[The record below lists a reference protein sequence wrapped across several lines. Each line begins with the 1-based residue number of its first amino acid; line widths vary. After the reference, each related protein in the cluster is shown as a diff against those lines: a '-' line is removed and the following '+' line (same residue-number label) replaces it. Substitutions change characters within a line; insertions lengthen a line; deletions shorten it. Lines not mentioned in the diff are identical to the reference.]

1 MSAQRQQGTPDAED
15 LRAPVHPDA
24 NGPGGTGAVA
34 HEAQQTLTAWE
45 EQRALTVNL
54 MEQVCEPNNLIRAY
68 RRVRRNKGTPG
79 VDGMSVQA
87 LADWLREHHATLTAS
102 LRDGSYRPK
111 PVRGVEIP
119 KPGGGKRQLGIPC
132 VVDRLV
138 QQMILQVVEPIL
150 DPTFSDSS
158 FGFRPGRSA
167 HQALEQARKYANSGR
182 EFVVDLD
189 LEKFFDRVN
198 HDILM
203 SRLARRI
210 GDKHLLRLVRRFLSA
225 GMMQNGVCID
235 REEGTPQGGP
245 LSPLLANLLL
255 DDLDR
260 ELHSRGH
267 YFCRY
272 ADDCNIYV
280 QSQAAGERVMASVV
294 RFLEEKLRLR
304 VNREKSAVARV
315 GERKFLGHKIL
326 LNGKLGVAPK
336 SWQRAKERIREIT
349 RRNRGVSFA
358 QVIREVTVFLNGWL
372 LYYRYAM
379 MRGDLIRTE
388 EWLRRKLRCLR
399 LRQCKRGRT
408 VARLLRH
415 LGVFPHQAARLAS
428 SGKGWWRMALSPQ
441 ANQAMSADWFR
452 SQGLIDLVARYDEL
466 HI

>member
-1 MSAQRQQGTPDAED
+1 MNAESQQCTSDAED
-15 LRAPVHPDA
+15 LRAPVHQDA
-24 NGPGGTGAVA
+24 TGDGGTESGAHQA
-34 HEAQQTLTAWE
+34 RQTFAVGE
-45 EQRALTVNL
+45 EQRALTANL
-54 MEQVCEPNNLIRAY
+54 MEQVSEPQNLIRAY

-79 VDGMSVQA
+79 VDGMTVHE
-87 LADWLREHHATLTAS
+87 LADWLREHQAALTAS
-102 LRDGSYRPK
+102 LRDGSYQPK

-138 QQMILQVVEPIL
+138 QQAILQVLEPIL

-167 HQALEQARKYANSGR
+167 HQALEQARTYANGGR

-203 SRLARRI
+203 ARLARRI
-210 GDKHLLRLVRRFLSA
+210 GDKHLLRIVRRFLSA

-260 ELHSRGH
+260 ELHRRGH

-294 RFLEEKLRLR
+294 RFLEGKLRLR

-336 SWQRAKERIREIT
+336 SWKRAQERIREIT
-349 RRNRGVSFA
+349 RRNRSVKFA
-358 QVIREVTVFLNGWL
+358 QVIHEVTVFLNGWL
-372 LYYRYAM
+372 LYYRHAAF
-379 MRGDLIRTE
+379 RGDLIRME
-388 EWLRRKLRCLR
+388 EWLRRKLRCFR

-408 VARLLRH
+408 VARWLRH
-415 LGVFPHQAARLAS
+415 LGVPPQQAARLAS

-441 ANQAMSADWFR
+441 ANQAMSRDWFCQ
-452 SQGLIDLVARYDEL
+452 QGLIDLVARYDAL
-466 HI
+466 HL

>member
-1 MSAQRQQGTPDAED
+1 MSAQSQQGVSDAD
-15 LRAPVHPDA
+15 PLRAPAHHDA
-24 NGPGGTGAVA
+24 TRPGGTGADA
-34 HEAQQTLTAWE
+34 TEARQTLAVWE
-45 EQRALTVNL
+45 EQRALTANL
-54 MEQVCEPNNLIRAY
+54 MEQVCEPKNLIRAY

-79 VDGMSVQA
+79 VDGMTVHQ
-87 LADWLREHHATLTAS
+87 LADWLREHQTALTAS

-138 QQMILQVVEPIL
+138 QQAILQVLEPIL

-158 FGFRPGRSA
+158 FGFRPGRSP

-210 GDKHLLRLVRRFLSA
+210 GDKHLLRIVRRFLSA
-225 GMMQNGVCID
+225 GMMQNGICID

-255 DDLDR
+255 DDLDQ
-260 ELHSRGH
+260 ELHRRGH
-267 YFCRY
+267 CFCRY

-280 QSQAAGERVMASVV
+280 RSQAAGERVMESVV
-294 RFLEEKLRLR
+294 GFLEGKLRLR
-304 VNREKSAVARV
+304 VNREKSAVARS
-315 GERKFLGHKIL
+315 GERKFLGHTVL
-326 LNGKLGVAPK
+326 LNGKLGIAPK
-336 SWQRAKERIREIT
+336 SLKRVKERIRELT
-349 RRNRGVSFA
+349 RRNRGTKFA
-358 QVIREVTVFLNGWL
+358 KVIEDVTTFLTGWL
-372 LYYRYAM
+372 GYYRYAAF
-379 MRGDLIRTE
+379 RGDLIQME
-388 EWLRRKLRCLR
+388 EWLRRKLRCFR

-408 VARLLRH
+408 VARWLRH
-415 LGVFPHQAARLAS
+415 LGVPQQQATRLAS

-441 ANQAMSADWFR
+441 ANQAMSKDWFC
-452 SQGLIDLVARYDEL
+452 SQGLIDLLATYDEL

>member
-1 MSAQRQQGTPDAED
+1 MNARSQQSPDAEA
-15 LRAPVHPDA
+15 LRAPVRHDA
-24 NGPGGTGAVA
+24 TGDGGTGSEADAVR
-34 HEAQQTLTAWE
+34 QTFPAWG

-54 MEQVCEPNNLIRAY
+54 MEQVCDPKNLIRAY
-68 RRVRRNKGTPG
+68 SRVRRNKGTPG
-79 VDGMSVQA
+79 VDGMTVVQ
-87 LADWLREHHATLTAS
+87 LADWLREHQATLTAS
-102 LRDGSYRPK
+102 LRDGSYQPK

-138 QQMILQVVEPIL
+138 QQAVLQVLEPIL

-167 HQALEQARKYANSGR
+167 HQALEQARKYATSGR

-203 SRLARRI
+203 ARLARRI
-210 GDKHLLRLVRRFLSA
+210 GDKHLLRIVRRFLSA
-225 GMMQNGVCID
+225 GMMQNGLCID

-260 ELHSRGH
+260 ELHRRGH
-267 YFCRY
+267 RFCRY

-294 RFLEEKLRLR
+294 RFLEGKLRLR
-304 VNREKSAVARV
+304 VNRAKSAVARA

-336 SWQRAKERIREIT
+336 SWQRAHERIREIT
-349 RRNRGVSFA
+349 RRNRGVKFA

-372 LYYRYAM
+372 LYYRNASF
-379 MRGDLIRTE
+379 RGDLIRTD

-399 LRQCKRGRT
+399 LRQCKRGRS

-415 LGVFPHQAARLAS
+415 LGVPPQQATRLAS

-441 ANQAMSADWFR
+441 ANQAMSKEWFC
-452 SQGLIDLVARYDEL
+452 SQGLIDLVARYDAL
-466 HI
+466 HL